1 MIAGSGGGPV
11 VVHYHLYYLRDNEL
25 IGGDN
30 IEATDDE
37 EAVRLAKERGEGQ
50 AIEIWNA
57 HTRVRVV
64 APAKAA
70 APGPR

>member
-1 MIAGSGGGPV
+1 MA
-11 VVHYHLYYLRDNEL
+11 HYHLYYLRDNKL

-50 AIEIWNA
+50 AVEIWNA
-57 HTRVRVV
+57 HTRIRVV
-64 APAKAA
+64 APAKAL
-70 APGPR
+70 APEPR